1 MINSF
6 SQYLVEEERVVYF
19 TFGRMNPPTTGHG
32 KLLDVLSKKAGRNPY
47 RIYLSQTADKKKNP
61 LSYSDKVKHTRKMF
75 SKHGRSIMIN
85 KTVKTAIDAMTA
97 LYNEGFRKIVFVVGS
112 DRVREFDI
120 LLNKYNGKK
129 SRHGF
134 YNFKSIDIISAGAR
148 DPDAEGVEGMS
159 ASKQRD
165 NASKNDFTSFAQGL
179 PRGMSNNDSRRL
191 FNDVRT
197 GLGLKEQS
205 DFKRHVQLDR
215 VSETREKFV
224 SGNLFELGE
233 SVIVKKTDEV
243 GTITVLGSNYVI
255 VETADRKTRQWLDA
269 VEKIEEE
276 YKYTEGTP
284 EAAAHARKMTPG
296 QNEGLWANMHAKK
309 ARGEKMRK
317 KGEKGAPTPDQ
328 IKRAQE
334 SQDSDIK
341 DRPGTQPAR
350 YHTGLTK
357 ATKIARD
364 RHFQKK
370 KVGPAPGDATAKT
383 KPSKHTTFV
392 KKMMGENY
400 GNWEHKEPVKY
411 AKHLQKTFGSP
422 DEITNT
428 QLAWFNKDG
437 FKRIVVKDEY
447 ILHSSPAPHYDF
459 IYCYVDL
466 QVPAKFGSILAES
479 SGSIMIDYLKGEV
492 GARCG
497 SLTANATTLNYVMDV
512 VSGRV
517 VPSKKE
523 YEKRILGMSKMFDS
537 GKRYTTDWWPD
548 ETGDADPKSKY
559 YAEGNHLN
567 VCGCNLYET
576 VQPTQADQVKK
587 RVDREKEMDK
597 KKHDR
602 MMDRARTRDVKKI
615 NMQEY
620 GGPPISRKD
629 YMKKKNK
636 GIGYNAV
643 QEDSFADKSKA
654 SGISTG
660 TLKKVYQR
668 GVAAWKTGH
677 RPGTTPQQWGHARVN
692 AFISKKKKG
701 GLNHDKDL
709 A

>member
-97 LYNEGFRKIVFVVGS
+97 LYNEGFRKVVFVVGS
-112 DRVREFDI
+112 DRVREFDV

-197 GLGLKEQS
+197 GMGLKEQS
-205 DFKRHVQLDR
+205 DFKRHVQLDS

-284 EAAAHARKMTPG
+284 EAAAHAKKMTPG
-296 QNEGLWANMHAKK
+296 QKNEEGKGLWHNIHKK
-309 ARGEKMRK
+309 RKEGRPMRK
-317 KGEKGAPTPDQ
+317 PGSKGAPTKQDF
-328 IKRAQE
+328 KDASE
-334 SQDSDIK
+334 ATDYMSQAKDIISK
-341 DRPGTQPAR
+341 DRAD
-350 YHTGLTK
+350 
-357 ATKIARD
+357 IA
-364 RHFQKK
+364 
-370 KVGPAPGDATAKT
+370 
-383 KPSKHTTFV
+383 
-392 KKMMGENY
+392 
-400 GNWEHKEPVKY
+400 
-411 AKHLQKTFGSP
+411 
-422 DEITNT
+422 
-428 QLAWFNKDG
+428 KD
-437 FKRIVVKDEY
+437 K
-447 ILHSSPAPHYDF
+447 
-459 IYCYVDL
+459 
-466 QVPAKFGSILAES
+466 
-479 SGSIMIDYLKGEV
+479 
-492 GARCG
+492 
-497 SLTANATTLNYVMDV
+497 
-512 VSGRV
+512 
-517 VPSKKE
+517 
-523 YEKRILGMSKMFDS
+523 
-537 GKRYTTDWWPD
+537 
-548 ETGDADPKSKY
+548 
-559 YAEGNHLN
+559 
-567 VCGCNLYET
+567 
-576 VQPTQADQVKK
+576 QADKI
-587 RVDREKEMDK
+587 
-597 KKHDR
+597 KHDR
-602 MMDRARTRDVKKI
+602 ILDRARR
-615 NMQEY
+615 
-620 GGPPISRKD
+620 SR
-629 YMKKKNK
+629 MLKKNR
-636 GIGYNAV
+636 GI
-643 QEDSFADKSKA
+643 
-654 SGISTG
+654 
-660 TLKKVYQR
+660 
-668 GVAAWKTGH
+668 KT
-677 RPGTTPQQWGHARVN
+677 
-692 AFISKKKKG
+692 
-701 GLNHDKDL
+701 
-709 A
+709 

>member
-32 KLLDVLSKKAGRNPY
+32 KLLDVLGTKSSRNPY

-61 LSYSDKVKHTRKMF
+61 LSYSDKVKHVRKMF
-75 SKHGRSIMIN
+75 PKHARSVMIN

-97 LYNEGFRKIVFVVGS
+97 LYNEGFRKVVFVVGS
-112 DRVREFDI
+112 DRVREFDV

-134 YNFKSIDIISAGAR
+134 YNFKSIDVISAGAR

-165 NASKNDFTSFAQGL
+165 NATKNDFTSFAQGL

-191 FNDVRT
+191 FNDVRK
-197 GLGLKEQS
+197 GMGLKEQS
-205 DFKRHVQLDR
+205 DFKRHVQLNS

-269 VEKIEEE
+269 VEKIDEE

-296 QNEGLWANMHAKK
+296 QAKEGNGLWANMHAKK

-317 KGEKGAPTPDQ
+317 KGAKGAPTPDQ

-334 SQDSDIK
+334 SQDPDIK
-341 DRPGTQPAR
+341 DREGTQPAR
-350 YHTGLTK
+350 YHKGLSK

-364 RHFQKK
+364 RHFQAKK
-370 KVGPAPGDATAKT
+370 TGPAPGDANAKT
-383 KPSKHTTFV
+383 KLSKHTKFV
-392 KKMMGENY
+392 NKMME
-400 GNWEHKEPVKY
+400 
-411 AKHLQKTFGSP
+411 
-422 DEITNT
+422 
-428 QLAWFNKDG
+428 
-437 FKRIVVKDEY
+437 
-447 ILHSSPAPHYDF
+447 AP
-459 IYCYVDL
+459 
-466 QVPAKFGSILAES
+466 
-479 SGSIMIDYLKGEV
+479 
-492 GARCG
+492 
-497 SLTANATTLNYVMDV
+497 
-512 VSGRV
+512 
-517 VPSKKE
+517 
-523 YEKRILGMSKMFDS
+523 EK
-537 GKRYTTDWWPD
+537 
-548 ETGDADPKSKY
+548 
-559 YAEGNHLN
+559 
-567 VCGCNLYET
+567 T
-576 VQPTQADQVKK
+576 VQPTHADQVKK

-602 MMDRARTRDVKKI
+602 MMDRARVRDVKKI

-620 GGPPISRKD
+620 GGPPISRKE
-629 YMKKKNK
+629 YLKKKNK